1 MIRRREFITR
11 VGGAAAWSGAAR
23 AQQSAM
29 PVIGFLNGGSEEAYA
44 DRVAAF
50 LQGLNETGYVEGRN
64 VTIEFRWA
72 DEQFDRLPSL
82 AGDLVRR
89 HVAMIVA
96 AGGPGPAIAA
106 KALTQT
112 IPIVFTMGSDP
123 VELGLVANLNRPGG
137 NETGATAISGLL
149 NLKRLELL
157 CELAPSAAVIGVI
170 SDPNDPD
177 GEASVRD
184 LQGAG
189 RTLGRQVAIVNL
201 ISESNLDTAF
211 ANLLRQRVG
220 ALFVIAQ
227 PALINQRD
235 QVVALAA
242 RHGVPASYPF
252 REFTAAG
259 GLMSYGAS
267 VLDMYRQAGI
277 YTGRILKGEKPGDL
291 PVMQPTKFELV
302 INLRAAKAIG
312 LTIPETFLLRADEV
326 IE

>member
-1 MIRRREFITR
+1 
-11 VGGAAAWSGAAR
+11 V
-23 AQQSAM
+23 
-29 PVIGFLNGGSEEAYA
+29 EAF
-44 DRVAAF
+44 RK
-50 LQGLNETGYVEGRN
+50 GLSETGYVEGQN
-64 VTIEFRWA
+64 VTIEYRFAERQA
-72 DEQFDRLPSL
+72 DQLPAL
-82 AGDLVRR
+82 AADLVRR
-89 HVAMIVA
+89 RVAIIATLANIA
-96 AGGPGPAIAA
+96 AVAA

-123 VELGLVANLNRPGG
+123 VELGLVASLNRPGG
-137 NETGATAISGLL
+137 NVTGATAISGLL

-157 CELAPSAAVIGVI
+157 CELVPSAAVIGVI
-170 SDPNDPD
+170 SDPNDAD

-184 LQGAG
+184 LQAAG
-189 RTLGRQVAIVNL
+189 RALGRQVAIVNL

-211 ANLLRQRVG
+211 ANLLQHRVG

-252 REFTAAG
+252 REFTTAG

-302 INLRAAKAIG
+302 INLKAAKAIG

-326 IE
+326 ID